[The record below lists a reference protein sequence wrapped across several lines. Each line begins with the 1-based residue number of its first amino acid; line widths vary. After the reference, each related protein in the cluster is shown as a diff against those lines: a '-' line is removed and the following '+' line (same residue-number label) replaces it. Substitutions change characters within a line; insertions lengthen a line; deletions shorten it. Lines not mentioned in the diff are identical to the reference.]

1 MNKNSVDITNFL
13 KKFPNSL
20 NSEESKSR
28 FDHIWR
34 TDHELL
40 CKGVIF
46 PKKTEEVSEILKFC
60 YENNQEVVVHG
71 GLTNL
76 VGGTKVN
83 PDQLV
88 ISLEKMDRI
97 NDIDNE
103 TRTICVEAG
112 AILENVIDEV
122 EKFNLFL
129 PLNFGAKG
137 SAQAGGIVSTNA
149 GGLRV
154 FRYGMTRN
162 WVVGLEAVFPD
173 GSIYSNLKTIIKDN
187 AGIDLKHLFIGSE
200 GVLGVVTKI
209 VFRLVE
215 MKNTRLTA
223 ILSINSFENVLKSL
237 RFLDKNIGDSL
248 TGFELMW
255 KNTFDVMVGDD
266 SPYKSPFNSV
276 SKYVVFIEVLNN
288 ENYDSEYNRVLDVLV
303 EMLNINFIDDSV
315 IIDSQT
321 EQSNFWKIREDVS
334 ILETKAPYN
343 QHFDISI
350 PQSKVQIFL
359 DEIFSDLEKNREIIN
374 VFPFG
379 HIADGNI
386 HLIIGKATDSL
397 DLTDEINTIV
407 YGSLSSFNGSISGE
421 HGVGVDKK
429 HYLHYTRNSN
439 EIELMKNIKSLID
452 KKNILNPS
460 RIFN

>member
-1 MNKNSVDITNFL
+1 
-13 KKFPNSL
+13 
-20 NSEESKSR
+20 
-28 FDHIWR
+28 
-34 TDHELL
+34 
-40 CKGVIF
+40 
-46 PKKTEEVSEILKFC
+46 
-60 YENNQEVVVHG
+60 
-71 GLTNL
+71 
-76 VGGTKVN
+76 
-83 PDQLV
+83 
-88 ISLEKMDRI
+88 
-97 NDIDNE
+97 
-103 TRTICVEAG
+103 
-112 AILENVIDEV
+112 
-122 EKFNLFL
+122 
-129 PLNFGAKG
+129 
-137 SAQAGGIVSTNA
+137 
-149 GGLRV
+149 
-154 FRYGMTRN
+154 
-162 WVVGLEAVFPD
+162 
-173 GSIYSNLKTIIKDN
+173 
-187 AGIDLKHLFIGSE
+187 
-200 GVLGVVTKI
+200 
-209 VFRLVE
+209 
-215 MKNTRLTA
+215 
-223 ILSINSFENVLKSL
+223 
-237 RFLDKNIGDSL
+237 
-248 TGFELMW
+248 
-255 KNTFDVMVGDD
+255 MVGDD

-359 DEIFSDLEKNREIIN
+359 DEILSDLEKNREIIN

-397 DLTDEINTIV
+397 ELTDKINTIV